1 LTTPLTAKL
10 TRPLTGAELEELFL
24 EKFKFTLG
32 SELLYNGDF
41 ELDTSWNDFGSP
53 VTQTRSTEV
62 VRSGTYSR
70 KITSTASGKGIQSA
84 QSSSNLNLTAGNKY
98 RVSAWIYAVD
108 GGGSANIGSGIGNTD
123 QGVFTSRAVT
133 EGQWTNVTYD
143 AIATASGYVSTYLSF
158 FTSGDTK
165 TFYVDDVSVKEV
177 TKQAP
182 VAAFSLRKL
191 GDVSPYA
198 ARIRRSSDNTEAQ
211 VFFDASD
218 RVSESSVVRN
228 TSQNLLSYSEDFGQ
242 WTNNGGG
249 TASKAVTITD
259 PFGGNNA
266 WAVKGDTTNNWAGK
280 FASISGMTTGT
291 QYTVSL
297 YLKKGTSTLSK
308 FGIYDNNT
316 SPNTINLDVAWSASG
331 VPTNNT
337 ATTSALA
344 TNIKIEEV
352 GTDGWYRCSFNAAA
366 LNVDGSQSFVIEPDR
381 NASSDGTVYAFGA
394 QLEETVTYLSTP
406 NILYSEDFNTDA
418 GGWLDTESGGSNTT
432 LSQETT
438 NPLSGSGSLKI
449 ALSNTGT
456 SGGYPR
462 VRKNTGTAFRTGIKY
477 ILSFK
482 AKALS
487 GTVECDIRFGTAS
500 TNMYWA
506 TDQTF
511 TTTEQTYTYTD
522 TFDTLPTAGT
532 DAIQFIFDGT
542 KGPFEL
548 LIDDVK
554 VEIFDNAIPSEY
566 ISTPVVSND
575 GLTFTESTLDTF
587 VGGENKLTYSE
598 QFSSWGAYNAVR
610 TADNSVTDPFGGT
623 SAYKLNETAVTDFQF
638 VDLQPVMGAS
648 PHTFSAYL
656 KSGERTTASLLLTQ
670 AGNVGAIFDLSA
682 GTVSSVTGT
691 GNTAAIEAVGSDGW
705 FRCSITNN
713 GSADLSNNIRIS
725 PRNGSLSSITGEANK
740 GIYIFGAQLN
750 TNSLKKYQKTSG
762 TARDGNAGI
771 VVLYNQTGGEDII
784 HDTQARQPLL
794 YSAGLLV
801 KANASPSMKFD
812 GTDDSLR
819 FSDDDFSDTLNLNSL
834 STFLVFKHDVS
845 DATGWAL
852 TLGTNAGNKRWYMPN
867 LSTGTFEF
875 RYGSHNA
882 ITTSGNINVNLATG
896 VAGLNSAKFKA
907 YLNGSELGERTVQSN
922 SSDTGVAFIGAFDQG
937 SSHFNGKISE
947 LVIFDTEQNTNREAI
962 EKDIAN
968 FHNIT
973 LS

>member
-1 LTTPLTAKL
+1 MSSSFISPKSSGLNSLTGKLTASITGKL
-10 TRPLTGAELEELFL
+10 TRKLTGEELNRLFL
-24 EKFKFTLG
+24 EKFKFTT
-32 SELLYNGDF
+32 SDTELVTNGDF
-41 ELDTSWNDFGSP
+41 DTDTGWTKNSGWTIANGKATKNSGDANYMTADFTGNGTFEITFTVSDYVSGNVTLRVGTGFSSNTRTANGTYTETIDKDSATFGFFGSGEF
-53 VTQTRSTEV
+53 S
-62 VRSGTYSR
+62 
-70 KITSTASGKGIQSA
+70 ID
-84 QSSSNLNLTAGNKY
+84 N
-98 RVSAWIYAVD
+98 
-108 GGGSANIGSGIGNTD
+108 
-123 QGVFTSRAVT
+123 
-133 EGQWTNVTYD
+133 
-143 AIATASGYVSTYLSF
+143 
-158 FTSGDTK
+158 
-165 TFYVDDVSVKEV
+165 VSVKEV

-191 GDVSPYA
+191 GNVSPYA
-198 ARIRRSSDNTEAQ
+198 ARIRRSYDNTEAQ

-575 GLTFTESTLDTF
+575 GLTFTETTLDDF
-587 VGGENKLTYSE
+587 VGGENLLVRSNEFTHSDWNNPTMLTAGATTSPTGATNASE
-598 QFSSWGAYNAVR
+598 IVS
-610 TADNSVTDPFGGT
+610 GT
-623 SAYKLNETAVTDFQF
+623 SAIYDAAGTSGSAVTVSIYAKKKTVDF
-638 VDLQPVMGAS
+638 L
-648 PHTFSAYL
+648 TLSA
-656 KSGERTTASLLLTQ
+656 GNPTTASAT
-670 AGNVGAIFDLSA
+670 FDLTD
-682 GTVSSVTGT
+682 GTVAQEVGTVTAHVSDEGNGWYRIGVSCTSGGYIQFSAKAT
-691 GNTAAIEAVGSDGW
+691 GSYAASRTSGV
-705 FRCSITNN
+705 
-713 GSADLSNNIRIS
+713 
-725 PRNGSLSSITGEANK
+725 
-740 GIYIFGAQLN
+740 YVYGAQIN
-750 TNSLKKYQKTSG
+750 TGSTVKPYQETTG
-762 TARDGNAGI
+762 TARAGDASV
-771 VVLYNQTGGEDII
+771 VVLYNQTGGEDAIQ
-784 HDTQARQPLL
+784 DTQPHQPLL
-794 YSAGLLV
+794 YNAGLLV
-801 KANASPSMKFD
+801 KSGSSPAIEFD
-812 GTDDSLR
+812 GTNTLR
-819 FSDDDFSDTLNLNSL
+819 IDTLAGQTRLDSYFIIDTSD
-834 STFLVFKHDVS
+834 STYVIPSSATSGSHYGIYAN
-845 DATGWAL
+845 DATSSS
-852 TLGTNAGNKRWYMPN
+852 AGNYAGSASFGTPN
-867 LSTGTFEF
+867 VYKNGAVFSTSTLNDVHDGLTGQANLVTME
-875 RYGSHNA
+875 GAS
-882 ITTSGNINVNLATG
+882 TSVWNSFTVGHYFN
-896 VAGLNSAKFKA
+896 NSAP
-907 YLNGSELGERTVQSN
+907 S
-922 SSDTGVAFIGAFDQG
+922 
-937 SSHFNGKISE
+937 FNYTGKISE
-947 LVIFDTEQNTNREAI
+947 MIFFTSNESSNRNAI
-962 EKDIAN
+962 ESDIN
-968 FHNIT
+968 DFHNIF
-973 LS
+973 